1 MEYEKYIYMGCLV
14 FDDATFCKEIHDLL
28 QLHIGRSIQDIGSI
42 DLSHTL

>member
-28 QLHIGRSIQDIGSI
+28 QLHIGSSIKDIGSI
-42 DLSHTL
+42 DLSHIL